1 MRLRSIRQW
10 LLAILLSVSG
20 IVAGQVTQ
28 PDQVVVE
35 GLLTV
40 LNGDPDPRVGG
51 ASQRLYILT
60 ADDGTRI
67 ELDIAAAGLT
77 SEALRSII
85 NQRVQVVV
93 DEMPPT
99 ALKSAYSR
107 LRALQ
112 IRVIGHL
119 KRTEITGSQAFVSI
133 LCRFGGNA
141 AQPRAPAYFQTQ
153 LGATF
158 PGFNHYFREASYDTL
173 NIDGSSVTSAW
184 VNMPNART
192 FYIDGV
198 KKSAQYLDEMFKD
211 CTNAAVPIV
220 DFTKVFGI
228 NLMFNDVL
236 DNAAWG
242 GSNPHVLGGIDKA
255 WPATWMPYSGEGND
269 FGWRNHGILAHEMSH
284 AFGAPHSES
293 PDGDEYGSQWDVV
306 SSPGALCTTV
316 DPNYGCVGQSMNA
329 YAKATMEILPASRRT
344 THGGGT
350 QTYTIERLAQPPTP
364 TSIVMLRI
372 PIAGTT
378 TRFYTVESRHQT
390 GYDAQL
396 PGAGVIIHVVD
407 TTKDRPARLV
417 AQGGNGTGLGGIAAI
432 WPAGSTFNS
441 TADNVS
447 IKVESFVLN
456 GTASVT
462 VSPAGGGQ
470 TTNSVMTL
478 TKAGTGAGAVT
489 SLPAGINCTATCNA
503 SFVTGT
509 AVTLTAVP
517 DPGSV
522 FTGWL
527 GKCTGTLPCLVSVN
541 AATGVSATFAPNTV
555 LPRVDID
562 GNGGY
567 DALTDGLLILRYL
580 FGLTGTALT
589 NGATVAGAPRTTPA
603 DVTQQLD
610 NIKPLLDVDGNGQ
623 SDALTDGLMLI
634 RYFFG
639 LRGNPLI
646 ASAVGPG
653 ATRATTV
660 LIETYIQSI
669 TPP

>member
-1 MRLRSIRQW
+1 MRFRSIRQW
-10 LLAILLSVSG
+10 LLAILLSISGVVAVQGAPVS
-20 IVAGQVTQ
+20 
-28 PDQVVVE
+28 PLVVE
-35 GLLTV
+35 GFLTV

-51 ASQRLYILT
+51 GSKRLYILS

-67 ELDIAAAGLT
+67 ELDIAATGLNG
-77 SEALRSII
+77 EALKLVL
-85 NQRVQVVV
+85 NQRVQVVI
-93 DEMPPT
+93 DEMPST
-99 ALKSAYSR
+99 ALKSESSR

-112 IRVIGHL
+112 IRVVGYL
-119 KRTEITGSQAFVSI
+119 KPTDLTGSQPFVSI
-133 LCRFGGNA
+133 LCSFGGNA
-141 AQPRAPAYFQTQ
+141 AQPRPPAYFQTE
-153 LGATF
+153 LGNTY
-158 PGFNHYFREASYDTL
+158 PGFNHYFREASYGTL
-173 NIDGSSVTSAW
+173 NLDGSSVSSAW
-184 VNMPNART
+184 VDMPNPRT

-198 KKSAQYLDEMFKD
+198 KKSGQYLDEMFKD

-220 DFTKVFGI
+220 DFSKVYGI

-242 GSNPHVLGGIDKA
+242 GGNVHVLSGVNKA
-255 WPATWMPYSGEGND
+255 WPATWMPYSGEDND

-293 PDGDEYGSQWDVV
+293 PDGNEYGSQWDVV
-306 SSPGALCTTV
+306 SSPGALCTIV

-329 YAKATMEILPASRRT
+329 YAKATMTILAASRQA
-344 THGGGT
+344 THAGGT
-350 QTYTIERLAQPPTP
+350 QAYTIERLAQPPTP

-372 PIAGTT
+372 PITGTT

-417 AQGGNGTGLGGIAAI
+417 AQGGNGPNLGGVAAI

-447 IKVESFVLN
+447 IKVESFVAN
-456 GTASVT
+456 GTATVT
-462 VSPAGGGQ
+462 VGPASGP
-470 TTNSVMTL
+470 TNSVLTL

-489 SLPAGINCTATCNA
+489 SAPAGINCTATCNA
-503 SFVTGT
+503 SFATGT
-509 AVTLTAVP
+509 AVTLTAVAA
-517 DPGSV
+517 PGSV

-527 GKCTGTLPCLVSVN
+527 GGCTGTQACVVNVN

-555 LPRVDID
+555 LLRIDID
-562 GNGGY
+562 GNGAY
-567 DALTDGLLILRYL
+567 AALTDGLLILRYL
-580 FGLTGTALT
+580 LDLTGPALT

-603 DVTQQLD
+603 DVSLLLD

-623 SDALTDGLMLI
+623 CDALTDGLMLI

-646 ASAVGPG
+646 AGAVGTG
-653 ATRATTV
+653 ATRVTT
-660 LIETYIQSI
+660 LQIEDYIGSI